1 MASEQPTLH
10 PEAGRG
16 VWLGAAAY
24 GIWGLFPLYWP
35 LLEPTASGDILANRM
50 AWSLIVV
57 VAVLTVR
64 REWGWLRPLLRQPR
78 RLALSALAAAAI
90 SVNWGVYIWA
100 VNSGHVVESSLGYFI
115 NPLVTIGFGV
125 LLLRE
130 RLRLA
135 QWVAVGVGALSVLVL
150 TAGYGRL
157 PWIALTLALSFAVY
171 GLLKKKIALGGL
183 ESFALETAFI
193 FPFAVAFLAYRSATG
208 HAVFGHGAGHL
219 TLLMLTGPITAVP
232 LLMFGAAAIRIPLS
246 TMGLL
251 QYLAPVFQFLCGVLY
266 FHETMPPERWAG
278 FALVWAALAV
288 LSWDALRRVR
298 ADRAAPVGAGA
309 VAPAPA
315 PSATR

>member
-115 NPLVTIGFGV
+115 NPLVTIGFGMV
-125 LLLRE
+125 ALLP
-130 RLRLA
+130 
-135 QWVAVGVGALSVLVL
+135 GC
-150 TAGYGRL
+150 
-157 PWIALTLALSFAVY
+157 
-171 GLLKKKIALGGL
+171 GGQHR
-183 ESFALETAFI
+183 
-193 FPFAVAFLAYRSATG
+193 P
-208 HAVFGHGAGHL
+208 
-219 TLLMLTGPITAVP
+219 
-232 LLMFGAAAIRIPLS
+232 
-246 TMGLL
+246 
-251 QYLAPVFQFLCGVLY
+251 
-266 FHETMPPERWAG
+266 
-278 FALVWAALAV
+278 
-288 LSWDALRRVR
+288 
-298 ADRAAPVGAGA
+298 
-309 VAPAPA
+309 
-315 PSATR
+315 